1 MGGNSSR
8 GGNEREVRRVQQYT
22 PPPPPKKKPI
32 SLAAIVLD
40 GLARQKK
47 AADQNMLDYEG
58 EAAGVTRRRS
68 NAQAMREREE
78 ERASGSFEGNS
89 PATRSSINI
98 STAPT
103 TAEVSQSE
111 AANATSQEDPLYLRK
126 KKTKA
131 KGRSATILT
140 SSKGVDE
147 NLTLGKKSLLGS

>member
-103 TAEVSQSE
+103 TAEV
-111 AANATSQEDPLYLRK
+111 
-126 KKTKA
+126 
-131 KGRSATILT
+131 
-140 SSKGVDE
+140 
-147 NLTLGKKSLLGS
+147 

>member
-8 GGNEREVRRVQQYT
+8 GGNAREVRRVQQYT
-22 PPPPPKKKPI
+22 PPPPKKKPI

-68 NAQAMREREE
+68 NAQAMRERRE
-78 ERASGSFEGNS
+78 ERESGSFEGNS
-89 PATRSSINI
+89 PTTTSNINI

-103 TAEVSQSE
+103 TAEVSQSN
-111 AANATSQEDPLYLRK
+111 AANAVNEEDPLYLRK

-147 NLTLGKKSLLGS
+147 GLTLGKKSLLGS